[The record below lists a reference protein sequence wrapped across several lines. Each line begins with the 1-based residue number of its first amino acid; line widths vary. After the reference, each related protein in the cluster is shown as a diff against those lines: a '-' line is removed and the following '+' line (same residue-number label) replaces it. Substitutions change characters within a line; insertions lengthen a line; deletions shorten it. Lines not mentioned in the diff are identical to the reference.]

1 MPETEMIDARV
12 EPGLKHEAEAVLA
25 GMGLSVAEAITLFYK
40 QVTLQRGIPLAM
52 RVPNAED
59 ARGVT
64 SGTQERENL
73 TEYDS
78 LDHLRRPHTNERLT
92 AHRRAAA

>member
-12 EPGLKHEAEAVLA
+12 EPRLKHEAEAVLS

-40 QVTLQRGIPLAM
+40 PVTLQRGIPLAL
-52 RVPNAED
+52 RVPNAETRE
-59 ARGVT
+59 ALHQA
-64 SGTQERENL
+64 QERENL

-78 LDHLRRPHTNERLT
+78 LDHLKA
-92 AHRRAAA
+92 AHE

>member
-25 GMGLSVAEAITLFYK
+25 GMGLSVAEAITLFHK

-52 RVPNAED
+52 RVPNAETRE
-59 ARGVT
+59 ALHQA
-64 SGTQERENL
+64 QERENL

-78 LDHLRRPHTNERLT
+78 LDHLKA
-92 AHRRAAA
+92 AHE

>member
-12 EPGLKHEAEAVLA
+12 DPRLKHEAEAVLS

-52 RVPNAED
+52 RVPNAETRE
-59 ARGVT
+59 ALRQA
-64 SGTQERENL
+64 QERENL

-78 LDHLRRPHTNERLT
+78 LDHLKA
-92 AHRRAAA
+92 AHE